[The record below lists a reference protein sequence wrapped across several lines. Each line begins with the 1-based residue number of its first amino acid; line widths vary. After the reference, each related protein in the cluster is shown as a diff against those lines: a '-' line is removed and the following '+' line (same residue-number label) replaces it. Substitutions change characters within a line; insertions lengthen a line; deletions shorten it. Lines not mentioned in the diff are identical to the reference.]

1 MESSG
6 LRAKIR
12 VNEDC
17 KISTSGAVGGMNEIS
32 VWEEINS
39 ERELLLKSIEVGPRE
54 WHLGKIRENG
64 IQLLTEFQQAS
75 CELQTLIERY

>member
-6 LRAKIR
+6 HRAKIR

-39 ERELLLKSIEVGPRE
+39 ERELLLKSIEVGP
-54 WHLGKIRENG
+54 
-64 IQLLTEFQQAS
+64 
-75 CELQTLIERY
+75 